1 MIAQDPQST
10 AWKTTAILVAR
21 FTMAA
26 LFAMGL
32 AGKIFMSGM
41 MAGEIAKA
49 GFPFPMLL
57 NWLAALFELGLVVA
71 FLTGAYFREANILGA
86 IYVVFLAFAFHFV
99 SHWTDA
105 EGLNFGA
112 FVSHFPMAAGML
124 FAAANG
130 PGHVLV
136 LKKGWLR

>member
-1 MIAQDPQST
+1 MEQSIENVG
-10 AWKTTAILVAR
+10 WKTAALLLAR
-21 FTMAA
+21 FIMAA

-32 AGKIFMSGM
+32 VGKIVMSGM
-41 MAGEIAKA
+41 MADEIAKA
-49 GFPFPMLL
+49 GFPLPMLL
-57 NWLAALFELGLVVA
+57 NWLAALFELGMVLA
-71 FLTGAYFREANILGA
+71 FLTGAFFREANILGA

-124 FAAANG
+124 FAAVHG
-130 PGHVLV
+130 PGQVLT
-136 LKKGWLR
+136 LKWGWLK

>member
-1 MIAQDPQST
+1 MEQSIENMG
-10 AWKTTAILVAR
+10 WKTAALLLAR
-21 FTMAA
+21 FIMAA

-32 AGKIFMSGM
+32 AGKAFMSGM
-41 MAGEIAKA
+41 MVTEIANA

-57 NWLAALFELGLVVA
+57 NWLAALFELGMVLA
-71 FLTGAYFREANILGA
+71 FLTGAFFREANILGA

-124 FAAANG
+124 FAAVHG
-130 PGHVLV
+130 PGRVLV
-136 LKKGWLR
+136 LKKGWLN

>member
-1 MIAQDPQST
+1 MDQSIENT
-10 AWKTTAILVAR
+10 GWKTAALLIAR

-32 AGKIFMSGM
+32 AGKVFMSGM
-41 MAGEIAKA
+41 MADAIAKA

-57 NWLAALFELGLVVA
+57 NWLAALFELGLVLA
-71 FLTGAYFREANILGA
+71 FLTGAFFREANILGA

-124 FAAANG
+124 FAAVNG
-130 PGHVLV
+130 PGQVLT
-136 LKKGWLR
+136 LKRGFIN

>member
-1 MIAQDPQST
+1 MDQSIENT
-10 AWKTTAILVAR
+10 GWKTAALLIAR

-32 AGKIFMSGM
+32 AGKVFMSGM
-41 MAGEIAKA
+41 MADAIAKA

-57 NWLAALFELGLVVA
+57 NWLAALFELGLVLA
-71 FLTGAYFREANILGA
+71 FLTGAFFREANILGA

-124 FAAANG
+124 FAAVNG
-130 PGHVLV
+130 PGQVLT
-136 LKKGWLR
+136 LKRSFIN

>member
-1 MIAQDPQST
+1 MEQSFENT
-10 AWKTTAILVAR
+10 AWKVAALLIAR
-21 FTMAA
+21 FIMAA

-32 AGKIFMSGM
+32 AGKVFMSGM
-41 MAGEIAKA
+41 MADSIAKA
-49 GFPFPMLL
+49 GFPLPLLL
-57 NWLAALFELGLVVA
+57 NWLAALFELGLVMA
-71 FLTGAYFREANILGA
+71 FLTGAFFREANILGA

-124 FAAANG
+124 FAAVNG
-130 PGHVLV
+130 AGQVLV
-136 LKKGWLR
+136 LRKGWLS

>member
-1 MIAQDPQST
+1 MDQDSQSS
-10 AWKTTAILVAR
+10 AWKTTAILLAR

-32 AGKIFMSGM
+32 AGKIFASGM
-41 MAGEIAKA
+41 MADSIAKA

-57 NWLAALFELGLVVA
+57 NWLAALFELGLVLA
-71 FLTGAYFREANILGA
+71 FLTGAFFREANILGA

-124 FAAANG
+124 FAAVNG

-136 LKKGWLR
+136 LKKGWLS